1 MFSAGRIR
9 GGDTAGTSLYLTC
22 YADCAADR
30 EYDGLCVGG
39 GGGDT
44 LTIRTNIQHERGT
57 SAVCG
62 GGETPPPPS
71 TWLLVVVVVVTVVA
85 GRGSALRP
93 SRRPPRWFHS
103 PGPVSARSSEQEH
116 V

>member
-39 GGGDT
+39 GGGGP
-44 LTIRTNIQHERGT
+44 IFSMSGGQ
-57 SAVCG
+57 VQCV

-71 TWLLVVVVVVTVVA
+71 TWLLVVVVTVVA